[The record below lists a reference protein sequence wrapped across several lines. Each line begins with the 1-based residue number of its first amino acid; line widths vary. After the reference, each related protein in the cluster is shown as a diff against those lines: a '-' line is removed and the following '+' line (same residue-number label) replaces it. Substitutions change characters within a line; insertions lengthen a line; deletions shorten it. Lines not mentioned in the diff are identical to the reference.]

1 MTYVMLRR
9 SRKAP
14 EPCCSANSLAANGP
28 KMPAID
34 QGIQMKERSDV
45 DPQSRHVQRRRRSPA
60 CWRHPS
66 LADDLKLP
74 RQKVELVAPPFVH
87 AHEQATKQGPKI
99 MEFKLTIE
107 EKKVVIDE
115 QGTTFQAM
123 TFNGSMPGP
132 LMVVHEGDYVEVTL
146 VNPAT
151 NSMPHNIDFHS
162 ATGALGG
169 GALTLVN
176 PGEQVVLRWKA
187 TRTGTFVYHCAPG
200 GPMIPW
206 HVVSG
211 MNGAVMVLPR
221 DGLNDGKGHPLHY
234 DKVYYIGEQDMYVPR
249 DEKGK
254 FKSYDSPGEAY
265 TDTVEVMRKLTPTHV
280 VFNGKVGA
288 LTGKNALTANVGE
301 TVLIV
306 HSQANRDSRPH
317 LIGGHG
323 DYVWETGKFSNPPET
338 GLETWFI
345 RGGSAGAALY
355 KFLQPGIY
363 AYVTHNLIEAAE
375 LGATAHFK
383 VEGKWNDDL
392 MTQVKA
398 PAEIPAA
405 DQDQLT
411 DRRRTRVPARAG
423 TLPLEPSRRRPC

>member
-1 MTYVMLRR
+1 MLTRR
-9 SRKAP
+9 TAMF
-14 EPCCSANSLAANGP
+14 SAAIAAITLAA
-28 KMPAID
+28 PA
-34 QGIQMKERSDV
+34 MAE
-45 DPQSRHVQRRRRSPA
+45 
-60 CWRHPS
+60 
-66 LADDLKLP
+66 DLKLP
-74 RQKVELVAPPFVH
+74 RQKVDLVAPPFVH
-87 AHEQATKQGPKI
+87 VHEQATRQGPKI
-99 MEFKLTIE
+99 MEFKLVVQ
-107 EKKVVIDE
+107 EKKMVIDE
-115 QGTTFQAM
+115 KGTTFQAM

-169 GALTLVN
+169 GALTLIN
-176 PGEQVVLRWKA
+176 PGEEVVLRWKA
-187 TRTGTFVYHCAPG
+187 TRTGVFVYHCAPG

-221 DGLNDGKGHPLHY
+221 DGLNDGRGHALRY
-234 DKVYYIGEQDMYVPR
+234 DRVYYIGEQDLYVPR
-249 DEKGK
+249 DEKGN

-265 TDTVEVMRKLTPTHV
+265 ADTEEVMRKLTPTHV
-280 VFNGKVGA
+280 VFNGKAGA

-301 TVLIV
+301 NVLIV

-323 DYVWETGKFSNPPET
+323 DYVWETGKFSNAPET

-363 AYVTHNLIEAAE
+363 AYVTHNLIEAAD

-392 MTQVKA
+392 MMQVKA
-398 PAEIPAA
+398 PAEIP
-405 DQDQLT
+405 
-411 DRRRTRVPARAG
+411 VG
-423 TLPLEPSRRRPC
+423 TTN

>member
-1 MTYVMLRR
+1 MLTRR
-9 SRKAP
+9 AALFSAAAAATLMLSAP
-14 EPCCSANSLAANGP
+14 SF
-28 KMPAID
+28 
-34 QGIQMKERSDV
+34 
-45 DPQSRHVQRRRRSPA
+45 
-60 CWRHPS
+60 
-66 LADDLKLP
+66 ADDLKLP
-74 RQKVELVAPPFVH
+74 RQKVDLVAPPFVH
-87 AHEQATKQGPKI
+87 AHEQATKQSPRI
-99 MEFKLTIE
+99 MEFKLVIE

-115 QGTTFQAM
+115 KGTTFQAM

-146 VNPAT
+146 VNPAA

-221 DGLNDGKGHPLHY
+221 D
-234 DKVYYIGEQDMYVPR
+234 
-249 DEKGK
+249 EKGN

-265 TDTVEVMRKLTPTHV
+265 TDTEEVMRKLTPTHV

-345 RGGSAGAALY
+345 RGGSAGAAMY

-363 AYVTHNLIEAAE
+363 AYVTHNLIEAAD

-398 PAEIPAA
+398 PAEIP
-405 DQDQLT
+405 
-411 DRRRTRVPARAG
+411 PA
-423 TLPLEPSRRRPC
+423 TN

>member
-1 MTYVMLRR
+1 MMNRR
-9 SRKAP
+9 NLLLGAALLTITMAAP
-14 EPCCSANSLAANGP
+14 ALA
-28 KMPAID
+28 
-34 QGIQMKERSDV
+34 
-45 DPQSRHVQRRRRSPA
+45 
-60 CWRHPS
+60 
-66 LADDLKLP
+66 ADDLKLP
-74 RQKVELVAPPFVH
+74 RQHVDLIAPPFVH
-87 AHEQATKQGPKI
+87 AHDQATKAGPKI
-99 MEFKLTIE
+99 MEFTLNIE

-146 VNPAT
+146 VNSAT

-169 GALTLVN
+169 AELSLVN
-176 PGEQVVLRWKA
+176 PGEQVTIRWKA

-221 DGLNDGKGHPLHY
+221 EGLTDGKGKPLHY
-234 DKVYYIGEQDMYVPR
+234 DRAVYIGEQDMYVPK

-254 FKSYDSPGEAY
+254 YKSYDSPGEAY
-265 TDTVEVMRKLTPTHV
+265 TDTVEVMRRLTPTHV

-288 LTGKNALTANVGE
+288 LTGKNALTAKVGE

-306 HSQANRDSRPH
+306 HSEANRDSRPH

-323 DYVWETGKFSNPPET
+323 DYVWETGKFSNPPQT

-355 KFLQPGIY
+355 TFLEPGVY
-363 AYVTHNLIEAAE
+363 AYVTHNLIEAVE
-375 LGATAHFK
+375 LGASAHFK

-392 MTQVKA
+392 MKQVKA
-398 PAEIPAA
+398 PAEIPPPN
-405 DQDQLT
+405 T
-411 DRRRTRVPARAG
+411 N
-423 TLPLEPSRRRPC
+423 

>member
-1 MTYVMLRR
+1 MFTRRAALISAAATALML
-9 SRKAP
+9 ATP
-14 EPCCSANSLAANGP
+14 TLAA
-28 KMPAID
+28 
-34 QGIQMKERSDV
+34 S
-45 DPQSRHVQRRRRSPA
+45 
-60 CWRHPS
+60 
-66 LADDLKLP
+66 DLKLP

-87 AHEQATKQGPKI
+87 AHEQATTQGPKI
-99 MEFKLTIE
+99 VEFKLNIE
-107 EKKVVIDE
+107 EKKVVIDDK
-115 QGTTFQAM
+115 GTTFQAM

-132 LMVVHEGDYVEVTL
+132 MMIVHEGDYVEVTL
-146 VNPAT
+146 VNPST
-151 NSMPHNIDFHS
+151 NTMPHNIDFHS

-169 GALTLVN
+169 GELTLVN

-187 TRTGTFVYHCAPG
+187 TRTGVFVYHCAPG

-221 DGLNDGKGHPLHY
+221 EGLNDGKGHALKY
-234 DKVYYIGEQDMYVPR
+234 DKVYYVGEQDMYVPR
-249 DEKGK
+249 DEKGN
-254 FKSYDSPGEAY
+254 FKSYDSPGEAF
-265 TDTVEVMRKLTPTHV
+265 TETEEVMKKLIPTHV

-288 LTGKNALTANVGE
+288 LTGKNALTAKVGE
-301 TVLIV
+301 NVLIV

-323 DYVWETGKFSNPPET
+323 DYVWETGKFSNAPET
-338 GLETWFI
+338 DLETWFI

-363 AYVTHNLIEAAE
+363 AYVTHNLIEAAN

-398 PAEIPAA
+398 PAEIPPQTQGAL
-405 DQDQLT
+405 QT
-411 DRRRTRVPARAG
+411 GRKIN
-423 TLPLEPSRRRPC
+423 

>member
-1 MTYVMLRR
+1 MLTRR
-9 SRKAP
+9 AAMY
-14 EPCCSANSLAANGP
+14 SAAAAVLMLAT
-28 KMPAID
+28 PAF
-34 QGIQMKERSDV
+34 
-45 DPQSRHVQRRRRSPA
+45 
-60 CWRHPS
+60 
-66 LADDLKLP
+66 ADELKLP

-99 MEFKLTIE
+99 MEFKLVIE
-107 EKKVVIDE
+107 EKKVVIDS

-146 VNPAT
+146 VNPDT
-151 NSMPHNIDFHS
+151 NLMPHNIDFHS

-169 GALTLVN
+169 AELTLVN

-221 DGLNDGKGHPLHY
+221 DGLNDGKGNALKY
-234 DKVYYIGEQDMYVPR
+234 DRVYYIGEQDMYVPR

-254 FKSYDSPGEAY
+254 FKSYESAGDAY
-265 TDTVEVMRKLTPTHV
+265 NDTVEVMRKLTPTHV
-280 VFNGKVGA
+280 VFNGKAGA

-301 TVLIV
+301 NVLIV

-323 DYVWETGKFSNPPET
+323 DYVWETGKFSNTPET

-345 RGGSAGAALY
+345 RGGSAGAAMY

-363 AYVTHNLIEAAE
+363 AYVTHNLIEAVE

-405 DQDQLT
+405 NT
-411 DRRRTRVPARAG
+411 N
-423 TLPLEPSRRRPC
+423 

>member
-1 MTYVMLRR
+1 MFTRR
-9 SRKAP
+9 AALI
-14 EPCCSANSLAANGP
+14 SAAATALMLAA
-28 KMPAID
+28 PAFAA
-34 QGIQMKERSDV
+34 S
-45 DPQSRHVQRRRRSPA
+45 
-60 CWRHPS
+60 
-66 LADDLKLP
+66 DLKLP

-87 AHEQATKQGPKI
+87 AHEQATTQGPKI
-99 MEFKLTIE
+99 VEFKMTVE

-115 QGTTFQAM
+115 KGTTFQAM

-132 LMVVHEGDYVEVTL
+132 LMVVHEGDYVELTL

-151 NSMPHNIDFHS
+151 NTMPHNIDFHS

-169 GALTLVN
+169 GELTLIN

-187 TRTGTFVYHCAPG
+187 TKTGVFVYHCAPG

-221 DGLNDGKGHPLHY
+221 DGLNDGKGRALKY

-249 DEKGK
+249 DEKGN
-254 FKSYDSPGEAY
+254 FKSYDSPGEAF
-265 TDTVEVMRKLTPTHV
+265 TETEEVMKKLIPTHV

-288 LTGKNALTANVGE
+288 LTGKNALTAKVGE
-301 TVLIV
+301 NVLIV

-323 DYVWETGKFSNPPET
+323 DYVWETGKFGNAPEV

-355 KFLQPGIY
+355 KFQQPGIY
-363 AYVTHNLIEAAE
+363 AYVTHNLIEAAD

-398 PAEIPAA
+398 PAEIPPQTQGAL
-405 DQDQLT
+405 QT
-411 DRRRTRVPARAG
+411 GRKIN
-423 TLPLEPSRRRPC
+423 

>member
-1 MTYVMLRR
+1 MLTRR
-9 SRKAP
+9 AALF
-14 EPCCSANSLAANGP
+14 SAAAAAALMLAT
-28 KMPAID
+28 PAF
-34 QGIQMKERSDV
+34 
-45 DPQSRHVQRRRRSPA
+45 
-60 CWRHPS
+60 
-66 LADDLKLP
+66 ADDLKLP
-74 RQKVELVAPPFVH
+74 RQKVDLVAPPFVH
-87 AHEQATKQGPKI
+87 AHEQATKQGSVI
-99 MEFKLTIE
+99 MEFKLTIQ

-115 QGTTFQAM
+115 KGTTFQAM

-146 VNPAT
+146 VNPDT
-151 NSMPHNIDFHS
+151 NSMPHNVDFHS

-169 GALTLVN
+169 AELSLVN
-176 PGEQVVLRWKA
+176 PGEQVTIRWKA

-221 DGLNDGKGHPLHY
+221 EGLTDGKGKPLHY
-234 DKVYYIGEQDMYVPR
+234 DRAVYIGEQDMYVPK

-254 FKSYDSPGEAY
+254 YKSYDSPGDSYNE
-265 TDTVEVMRKLTPTHV
+265 TVELMRKLTPTHV

-323 DYVWETGKFSNPPET
+323 DYVWETGKFSNRPET

-355 KFLQPGIY
+355 TFQEPGIY
-363 AYVTHNLIEAAE
+363 AYVTHNLIEAVE

-398 PAEIPAA
+398 PAEIPAPK
-405 DQDQLT
+405 T
-411 DRRRTRVPARAG
+411 N
-423 TLPLEPSRRRPC
+423 